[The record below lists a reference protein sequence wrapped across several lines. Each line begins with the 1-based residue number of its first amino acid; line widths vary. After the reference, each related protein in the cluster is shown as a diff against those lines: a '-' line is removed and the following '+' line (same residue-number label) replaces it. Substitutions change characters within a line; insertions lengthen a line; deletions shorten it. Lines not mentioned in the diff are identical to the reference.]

1 MNRSAPDPSE
11 YTEYYGRYI
20 QQVPAGDIVVTLRD
34 QLASTTRLLRSVPAD
49 RVEFR
54 YAPGKWTLREV
65 LGHVT
70 DMEWVFGAR
79 AIHFARAVEGA
90 LPGFEQDDA
99 MRVATFPAWND
110 LIDQFAHA
118 RAGFISFAEAL
129 DAAAWNRKGVMS
141 GNAASVR
148 AVAYVLAGHERHHVA
163 VIQERYLR

>member
-1 MNRSAPDPSE
+1 MNRRAPDPSE

-20 QQVPAGDIVVTLRD
+20 QLVPSGDIVTILRD
-34 QLASTTRLLRSVPAD
+34 QLAATTQLLRSVPAD
-49 RVEFR
+49 RVEFS
-54 YAPGKWTLREV
+54 YAPGKWKLRQV

-99 MRVATFPAWND
+99 MRVAVFPAWSD

-129 DAAAWNRKGVMS
+129 DEAAWNRTGVMS

-148 AVAYVLAGHERHHVA
+148 AVAYVLAGHERHHTG
-163 VIQERYLR
+163 VIRERYLG